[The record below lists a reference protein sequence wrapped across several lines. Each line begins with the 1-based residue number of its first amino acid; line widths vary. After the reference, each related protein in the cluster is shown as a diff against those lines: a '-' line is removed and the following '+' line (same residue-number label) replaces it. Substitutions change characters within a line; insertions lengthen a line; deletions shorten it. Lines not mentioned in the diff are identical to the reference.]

1 MNTTRLPIACLLVAV
16 AAGAVAGCR
25 RDTPSPTPAAP
36 GDVNWTENFE
46 EAKATAAKTHRPML
60 LNFTGSD
67 WCGWCIRLDKEVF
80 GTQTFAEYA
89 KANLVL
95 VKLDFPRRRKLPTAV
110 RLQNK
115 SLAERYRVRGY
126 PTIILLSPDG
136 RKLAETGYRRG
147 GPDAYVAHLKE
158 LLKG

>member
-1 MNTTRLPIACLLVAV
+1 MNATRLAITCLLLVTAAAV
-16 AAGAVAGCR
+16 GCR
-25 RDTPSPTPAAP
+25 RNTPSPTPAAP
-36 GDVNWTENFE
+36 GDVNWIEAIE
-46 EAKATAAKTHRPML
+46 EAKAAAAKAGRPML

-67 WCGWCIRLDKEVF
+67 WCRWCIRLDKEVF

-115 SLAERYRVRGY
+115 SLAERYRVQGY

-136 RKLAETGYRRG
+136 RKLAETGYQRG
-147 GPDAYVAHLKE
+147 GPDVYVAHLQE
-158 LLKG
+158 LLAGQ